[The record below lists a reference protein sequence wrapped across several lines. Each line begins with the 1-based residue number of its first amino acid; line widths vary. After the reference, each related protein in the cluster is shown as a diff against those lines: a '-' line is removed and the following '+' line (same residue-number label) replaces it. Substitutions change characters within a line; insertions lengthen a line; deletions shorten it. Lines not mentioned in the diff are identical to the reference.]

1 MMNPK
6 VSKTIYY
13 KGFNNG
19 VLMGLA
25 IGNILLST
33 IGLLMIFGVD
43 VKIVQLINCITAGLV
58 AIYLISKIMINKKP
72 R

>member
-33 IGLLMIFGVD
+33 IGLLMMFDVD
-43 VKIVQLINCITAGLV
+43 VKIVQLINCCAAGLV